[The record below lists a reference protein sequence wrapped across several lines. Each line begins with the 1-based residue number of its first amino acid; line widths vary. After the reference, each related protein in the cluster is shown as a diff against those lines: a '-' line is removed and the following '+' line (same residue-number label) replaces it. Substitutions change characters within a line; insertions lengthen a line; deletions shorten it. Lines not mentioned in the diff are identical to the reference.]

1 MEELDLHGFFHVD
14 VELEVKNFLFLNSHN
29 LPVRII
35 TGRSSKMNEIVV
47 DILEKNGYHFDI
59 PAHNPGEIIVL
70 Y

>member
-1 MEELDLHGFFHVD
+1 MEELDLHGFFHSD
-14 VELEVKNFLFLNSHN
+14 VELEVKNFLFLNFDK

-35 TGRSSKMNEIVV
+35 TGRSSKMNEIVTN
-47 DILEKNGYHFDI
+47 ILQKNGYYYDV